1 MAHVTR
7 KHGNR
12 GEHGNVASMAI
23 QSHGGSGNRA
33 GKTKVLGGSLLEGD
47 VCCTVCLSRRRKR
60 RAFWAGAAYVLCGI
74 RGKNESNEAAI
85 RGLPAQ
91 QLHSDSVLLFAFV
104 ADNQCF

>member
-47 VCCTVCLSRRRKR
+47 VCCTMYSLSVSEEEKEGFLGGGCICTLWHQGQERIQRS
-60 RAFWAGAAYVLCGI
+60 G
-74 RGKNESNEAAI
+74 
-85 RGLPAQ
+85 
-91 QLHSDSVLLFAFV
+91 
-104 ADNQCF
+104 NQRLACSTITL